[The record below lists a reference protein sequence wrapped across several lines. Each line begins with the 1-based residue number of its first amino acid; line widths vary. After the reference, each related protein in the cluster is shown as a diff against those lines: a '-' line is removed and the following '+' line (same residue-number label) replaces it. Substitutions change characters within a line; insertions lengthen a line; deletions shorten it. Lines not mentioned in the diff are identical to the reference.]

1 MTQFL
6 TIANPVEIVKE
17 MDSAV
22 EADLTQIPKA
32 LITII
37 IFAIVYQLI
46 TKFLSQLLQNLKVQD
61 SLRKLAIRF
70 VKVLLFFVIFMII
83 ASQLGI
89 NTNSILAI
97 FSLLGLAISLSVQ
110 NLISNLANAISILT
124 NKPFVVGDYIQVA
137 GVEGTVLD
145 ISFMY
150 TKLATVNEEY
160 IYLTNSTIGTS
171 TVTNFTNHPIRRITH
186 VLDLSYD
193 APIDKVK
200 LAIKS
205 AIDSEPLVLKDKEIY
220 IAVSEYAESSI
231 RYTVRVYSE
240 SKDFIACRDRLLE
253 RYKDAFDKENLS
265 IPYKT
270 ITIKN

>member
-17 MDSAV
+17 MDNAV

-150 TKLATVNEEY
+150 TMLATVNEEY

>member
-17 MDSAV
+17 MDNAV

>member
-17 MDSAV
+17 MDNAV

-37 IFAIVYQLI
+37 IFAVVYQLI
-46 TKFLSQLLQNLKVQD
+46 TKFLSQLLQNLKVQN

-231 RYTVRVYSE
+231 RYTIRVYSE

>member
-17 MDSAV
+17 MDNAV

-150 TKLATVNEEY
+150 TKLATINEEY

>member
-17 MDSAV
+17 MDNAV

-46 TKFLSQLLQNLKVQD
+46 TKFLSQLLQNFKVQD

>member
-17 MDSAV
+17 MDNAV

-124 NKPFVVGDYIQVA
+124 NKPIVVGDYIQVA

-150 TKLATVNEEY
+150 TKLATINEEY